1 MMCRAKKNA
10 EITVKNSPN
19 PQTMCGGPSMNPAP
33 IVASPTPKI
42 IIRVGFL
49 SLILTDKIA
58 VKTTY
63 KEVRK
68 AETDGVTDSIPII
81 CKTKPASIMPPK
93 IRPPF
98 QSSFEVRARLA
109 SLENGISAINA
120 IKKREQTIAPTTP
133 AEV

>member
-1 MMCRAKKNA
+1 MICRAKKNA

-33 IVASPTPKI
+33 IVARPTPNI

-58 VKTTY
+58 VNTTY
-63 KEVRK
+63 NEVRK
-68 AETDGVTDSIPII
+68 AETDGFTDSIPII
-81 CKTKPASIMPPK
+81 CKTKPASMIPPK
-93 IRPPF
+93 IRPPL

-109 SLENGISAINA
+109 SLENGISAMNA
-120 IKKREQTIAPTTP
+120 IRKRMQTIAPTTP
-133 AEV
+133 ADV